1 MEVTQD
7 LTWADLVAARLPAL
21 RRLAV
26 MLTGEAGPAE
36 DLVQSALA
44 RAHRHADRIVGMDS
58 PAAYLRRTL
67 VNEHLSW
74 RRRQGR
80 TPTMR
85 PLADDDSHVADPT
98 RVVDLRDQTWRLL
111 ATLPRQQRAVL
122 ALRYYE
128 DLSDA
133 EIADLL
139 GCSTG
144 TVRSHASRALAVLRE
159 RLHKEETS

>member
-1 MEVTQD
+1 VEVTQAP
-7 LTWADLVAARLPAL
+7 TWADLVAARLPAL

-26 MLTGEAGPAE
+26 MLTGETAQAE

-44 RAHRHADRIVGMDS
+44 KAHRHADRIVEMAA
-58 PAAYLRRTL
+58 PAAYLRRAL

-74 RRRQGR
+74 RRRQRR
-80 TPTMR
+80 TPAAR
-85 PLADDDSHVADPT
+85 PLSEDDSHVVDPT
-98 RVVDLRDQTWRLL
+98 GAVDLRDQTWRLL

-128 DLSDA
+128 DLTDA

-159 RLHKEETS
+159 RLHEEES

>member
-1 MEVTQD
+1 MTQEP
-7 LTWADLVAARLPAL
+7 TWADLVAARLPAL

-44 RAHRHADRIVGMDS
+44 RSHQHADRIVAMDA
-58 PAAYLRRTL
+58 PAAYLRRAL

-74 RRRQGR
+74 RRRQRR
-80 TPTMR
+80 TPAAR
-85 PLADDDSHVADPT
+85 PLVETDSTGVDPT
-98 RVVDLRDQTWRLL
+98 ICVDQRDQTWRLL
-111 ATLPRQQRAVL
+111 TTLPKQQRAVL

-128 DLSDA
+128 DLTDA
-133 EIADLL
+133 EIAELL

-159 RLHKEETS
+159 RLHEEES